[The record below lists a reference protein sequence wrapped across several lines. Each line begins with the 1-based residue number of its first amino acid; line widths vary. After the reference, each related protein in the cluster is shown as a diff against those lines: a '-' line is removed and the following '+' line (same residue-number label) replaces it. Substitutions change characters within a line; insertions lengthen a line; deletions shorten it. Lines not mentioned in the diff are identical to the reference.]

1 MPPAQV
7 ESLLQQ
13 AVARHRAG
21 RLEEAARLY
30 ARICAAA
37 PRHFDAHHLAGTVA
51 LQQGRPAA
59 ALDLLGCAL
68 RIEPRSPICA
78 MRHGLALMAAGR
90 LAEAEAQLRRLT
102 EERADFAECWDHLA
116 RCLKLQD
123 RLEEAVA
130 CHRHAVALKPGH
142 APGWHHYGLTLNLC
156 GRTEEAIACHDR
168 ALAADPD
175 FAKAHL
181 GRAEALQ
188 QSGRPAEAVAAYD
201 RFLRHEPR
209 HVEARSHRLFAL
221 HYLDPLSREELF
233 AEHVAFGRMLAAGPA
248 PAFPHDFT
256 PGRRLRIGVLSPDLR
271 RHSCAYFIEPL
282 LRHLDREQFELCLY
296 HDHFR
301 EDAVSARLR
310 GFAAVWRNLVG
321 RSAAEAEALI
331 RADRPDVLI
340 DLAGHTGATCRL
352 PLFARRLAPV
362 QVTYLGYPDTTG
374 VPAIGYRFT
383 DAIADPEGEADAFAT
398 EQLVRFAPTAWCY
411 QPPANAPDPVPPP
424 CAAGAGPVIFGCF
437 NNPAKI
443 TDATLALWVR
453 LLAAVPD
460 SRLLLKGRGFDGEV
474 AAAEHRARFTRLGLP
489 ADRIDLL
496 GRTPGTAGH
505 LAYYH
510 RIDVALDTFPYHGTT
525 TTCEALWMGRP
536 VVTLRGDR
544 HMARVGASLLTA
556 AGRPEW
562 IAATPD
568 EYVRIATALA
578 ADRAELSRQCHVLR
592 DILRNSVLMDHR
604 GQAARFGAALRRLW
618 SEACVRAAA

>member
-1 MPPAQV
+1 MPPAQL

-21 RLEEAARLY
+21 RLDEAARLY
-30 ARICAAA
+30 ARVCAAS

-59 ALDLLGCAL
+59 ALDLLGRAL
-68 RIEPRSPICA
+68 RIEPRSPVCA

-102 EERADFAECWDHLA
+102 EERTDFAECWGHLA

-130 CHRHAVALKPGH
+130 CHRRAVELKPGH

-156 GRTEEAIACHDR
+156 GRADEAIACHDR
-168 ALAADPD
+168 ALAADPA

-181 GRAEALQ
+181 GRAQALQ

-209 HVEARSHRLFAL
+209 HAEARSHRLFAL
-221 HYLDPLSREELF
+221 HYLDGVSREALF
-233 AEHVAFGRMLAAGPA
+233 AEHVAFGRLFSAAAA
-248 PAFPHDFT
+248 PAFPHDFS
-256 PGRRLRIGVLSPDLR
+256 PDRRLRVGVLSPDLR
-271 RHSCAYFIEPL
+271 LHSCAYFIEPL
-282 LRHLDREQFELCLY
+282 LRHLDRAQFELCLY

-310 GFAAVWRNLVG
+310 GLAAVWRNLVG
-321 RSAAEAEALI
+321 RSATEAEALI
-331 RADRPDVLI
+331 RADRPDILI

-362 QVTYLGYPDTTG
+362 QVAYLGYPDTTG
-374 VPAIGYRFT
+374 VPAIGHRFT
-383 DAIADPEGEADAFAT
+383 DAVADPEGEADAFAT
-398 EQLVRFAPTAWCY
+398 ERLVRFAPAAWCY
-411 QPPANAPDPVPPP
+411 QPPENAPEPAPPP
-424 CAAGAGPVIFGCF
+424 GAGGGPVTFGCF

-443 TDATLALWVR
+443 TDATLALWAR

-460 SRLLLKGRGFDGEV
+460 SRLLLKGRGFDGGA

-489 ADRIDLL
+489 VDRVDLL

-505 LAYYH
+505 LAHYH

-556 AGRPEW
+556 AGRPQW
-562 IAATPD
+562 VAATPD
-568 EYVRIATALA
+568 DYVRIATALA
-578 ADRAELSRQCHVLR
+578 ADRAQLVHESRVLR
-592 DILRNSVLMDHR
+592 TALRGSVLMDHA
-604 GQAARFGAALRRLW
+604 GQAARFGAALRACW
-618 SEACVRAAA
+618 VEACAVAQR